1 MPISYFY
8 LNLQINIDISMCN
21 IIFIHI
27 RKIEKRKK
35 IWIDDTSHCI
45 SYSLFIKKYR
55 TLDKLFHKLTRSWR
69 GYHLG
74 VGSSKILFSKGIR
87 TSPRKS
93 LRPNMS
99 ECQTVS
105 HNVLVSRPL
114 RLIWNWNMVAYRPSS
129 NSHAGNNGGASKNL
143 FVLQIWKE
151 MKRQSYLQCL
161 VKFRIQRVLLHF
173 RLSFPALWF
182 VR

>member
-1 MPISYFY
+1 M
-8 LNLQINIDISMCN
+8 N
-21 IIFIHI
+21 
-27 RKIEKRKK
+27 
-35 IWIDDTSHCI
+35 
-45 SYSLFIKKYR
+45 
-55 TLDKLFHKLTRSWR
+55 KLFHKLTRSWR

-129 NSHAGNNGGASKNL
+129 NSHAGNNGGGGGGASKNIY
-143 FVLQIWKE
+143 VLEIWKWNVNLTFNVSLNSGFSVCFFTFVFRFPLFDLSGN
-151 MKRQSYLQCL
+151 KYTFTYL
-161 VKFRIQRVLLHF
+161 KE
-173 RLSFPALWF
+173 F
-182 VR
+182 VCG